1 MTADEIQG
9 TIKSMLDGY
18 TVMGSNKPIWALS
31 KQLASMFNQEIKKK
45 AKESSKQSDAQLVN
59 EKMQELMDNPM
70 SEEQESKALRA
81 IYQYQL
87 STGELSPQLLDKMD
101 KIIGVG
107 TGKDE
112 EIQLVDFKDAF
123 PSYEEAIRICGTPQ
137 PEVCKCGGVK

>member
-137 PEVCKCGGVK
+137 PEV